1 MNPLVEYTI
10 PIKGLSNGIY
20 QFEYQIDRNFLTH
33 FEQSPISQANIQM
46 KVELEIKPGPFVLN
60 FDFSGTV
67 ESNCDRCLVAI
78 NLPVSGQ
85 NRLLVKVSEETESED
100 PEVIYIHPEAI
111 KLELADFIYEFLIL
125 SIPIIK
131 VYDCESEPEASIP
144 CDFEMLDLL
153 FEPEDSPEEDEEKE
167 SNNSVWEEL
176 KKFNAKK

>member
-20 QFEYQIDRNFLTH
+20 QFEYQIDGNFLTH

-46 KVELEIKPGPFVLN
+46 RVELEKKPGPFVLN

-67 ESNCDRCLVAI
+67 ESNCDRCLAAI

-125 SIPIIK
+125 SIPMIK
-131 VYDCESEPEASIP
+131 VYDCESEAEAAIP
-144 CDFEMLDLL
+144 CDFDMLDLL
-153 FEPEDSPEEDEEKE
+153 FEPEDSPEEEKE
-167 SNNSVWEEL
+167 SNNPVWEEL